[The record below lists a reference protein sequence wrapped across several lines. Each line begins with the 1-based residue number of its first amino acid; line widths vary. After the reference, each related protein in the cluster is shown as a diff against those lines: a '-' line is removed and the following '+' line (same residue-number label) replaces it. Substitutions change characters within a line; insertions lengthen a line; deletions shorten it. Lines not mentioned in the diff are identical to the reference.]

1 MLCQCWCRRVRT
13 VTVLHSKTDSPTT
26 LGLIRWSAPWW
37 VDEQPKCTTVTIHHH
52 PTSSPWL
59 RTTVPT
65 ILTPMNEKVSSP
77 PSFSTVIQLVGVR
90 GGDRVLAQVGGDA
103 DEPVNEGAHW
113 RARLSPELANYSDYP
128 PSDPAPQ
135 HYSTLCC
142 TDAGVRASIRSG
154 AKTT

>member
-1 MLCQCWCRRVRT
+1 MLCQCWCRRVSYCSPLEDWLPHNVGSNPLISSLMSGWAAKVHNCDNPPPPHLISLIAHHRANNSHT
-13 VTVLHSKTDSPTT
+13 NEWKSLFSAVILHRDP
-26 LGLIRWSAPWW
+26 
-37 VDEQPKCTTVTIHHH
+37 
-52 PTSSPWL
+52 
-59 RTTVPT
+59 
-65 ILTPMNEKVSSP
+65 
-77 PSFSTVIQLVGVR
+77 VGVR
-90 GGDRVLAQVGGDA
+90 GGDRVLGQVGGDA
-103 DEPVNEGAHW
+103 DELVNEGAHW